1 MVTNLGNIQTPP
13 SRHAENADARLDI
26 RRHDPEQEQRKKDE
40 RDTDKGPVFDTYD
53 NAIISLDSLRV
64 FLLNFLSSLIEI
76 AQKNNGTINIPA
88 GDRALHSAE
97 HADHGHQESVLPAL
111 PPQSARAAS
120 AYQNAARA
128 APASRITAPDP
139 AGTSQTQSETLD
151 NEEIREIHAL
161 LADIDRLMAK
171 GVASI
176 TIEQN
181 ETFVKS
187 LAAAVTKAL
196 QNY

>member
-40 RDTDKGPVFDTYD
+40 RDTNKGPVFDTYD
-53 NAIISLDSLRV
+53 NAVISLDSLRV

-76 AQKNNGTINIPA
+76 AQKNTHFKH
-88 GDRALHSAE
+88 DSALQAAE
-97 HADHGHQESVLPAL
+97 HSPDENQTAAQAAL
-111 PPQSARAAS
+111 PPQAARAAS
-120 AYQNAARA
+120 AYQSAAR
-128 APASRITAPDP
+128 TAPPVRSASLENTD
-139 AGTSQTQSETLD
+139 ADASDNKREETLD

-171 GVASI
+171 GIASI
-176 TIEQN
+176 TIEQD

-196 QNY
+196 NS